1 MVEVLPIWIE
11 RWSKVVW
18 IARFGTYLWSK
29 GQPSGPF
36 RKAVRSRPATTK
48 RFFFSFFSVS
58 DLFFFFVRVCFFL
71 LSWPPLLLFLLV
83 SQAMPSLQNL
93 NPLAPYP
100 YPPPCTSVVLVAR
113 CLPPQNP
120 SLHANKTFFSFPL
133 RTATVRWKPLVVSF
147 AQGFVVQ
154 VIPHSP

>member
-1 MVEVLPIWIE
+1 MAVYNMVV
-11 RWSKVVW
+11 KN
-18 IARFGTYLWSK
+18 Y
-29 GQPSGPF
+29 
-36 RKAVRSRPATTK
+36 
-48 RFFFSFFSVS
+48 FSFFCFCVIWNFWWFCSEKEKKQFCGQNQQKP
-58 DLFFFFVRVCFFL
+58 FFPCNTSLRVCVSL

-147 AQGFVVQ
+147 AQGFVMQ